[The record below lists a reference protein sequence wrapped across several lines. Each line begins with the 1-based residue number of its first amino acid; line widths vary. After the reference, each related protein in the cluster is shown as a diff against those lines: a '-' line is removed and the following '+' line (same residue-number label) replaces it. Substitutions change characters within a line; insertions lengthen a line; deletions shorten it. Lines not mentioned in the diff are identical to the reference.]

1 MAKSDIVVKIIYAP
15 DESGLKKSQKQVKS
29 FVASVQGIGKAVISS
44 FGAFAAFDSVSSI
57 VSNAVQ
63 ANVRFEKSL
72 SEMSSL
78 TGAVGEDLEYYKKQA
93 IQLGSAAGMSAS
105 DVVKAFQLVGGQR
118 PELLKNKEALVEV
131 TQAAITLSHASG
143 EDLESSARA
152 LTMSLGQMGASSS
165 DASNY
170 INILAAASQEGAA
183 EIPYLNM
190 AIEKAGGTAN
200 LVGLSFAQLVASI
213 EAVAPKVSDAGT
225 AGIGLRNIL
234 IMLEKQTND
243 NLKPSVVGYN
253 QALTNLADSNLTI
266 TQLTKMFGA
275 ENVAVAQALISA
287 KDECIRL
294 QGAIVGTNTAQ
305 EQAKINN
312 DNVAGAVE
320 RLSAAWEGFTLN
332 LSKSNGAIKG
342 AINWLTQMINRA
354 SQLFVTVQQL
364 NNELS
369 SEQNDKSIKQANQR
383 VERRVSGGM
392 SRQQAVSSELAYQR
406 KLYAQAQEEINK
418 YNQTYS
424 PRQRLANQNSYML
437 AAGATKN
444 GMAATNWFM
453 NGLTFGARS
462 RQSNAYEGYLNALFR
477 RRAAGRTIYAL
488 KNPQST
494 GSVQV
499 EAPSTPSASGVST
512 VGSGKTASKSISKRY
527 EEGSIG
533 ALERKL
539 NDLQEQYR
547 SVTTDAAR
555 TQIGA
560 QIAAA
565 EAQRDAMQAASKV
578 TAKEG
583 SLDYYEQRISELKT
597 KLGQATTDSV
607 RKEINEQINVL
618 EQAVTDINKTLEK
631 KVPEGS
637 YAAMDEAINRLKD
650 ELDNATTDAARREI
664 SGKIEQMQSTRQTA
678 EKEQGYTGPFS
689 DAKRRADQYDEAMSK
704 VQEYDRLLKAANQ
717 SEKAQ
722 LKQIRDEWQR
732 TADAIGGAA
741 DKMNGLSIA
750 QQAANQF
757 LQLGGAVQQMGS
769 VLGVNMD
776 GFSKFMSVLQ
786 ATMSVISAVQSIT
799 EFFGGTLG
807 QLDGSTANVTE
818 SNKQEATSGA
828 AAAVASGVKSGAYL
842 LEAKAA
848 EKAAAANI
856 FLAHSYIPF
865 AGVPMATGYVTA
877 MEGVL
882 NGMQMFAEGGIVG
895 GSSYS
900 GDRVIARLNSGEMVI
915 NRGDQRRLFG
925 MIKSG
930 NSGNTGQSITRT
942 VVTGE
947 QIVTA
952 VNNYSRRRGRGE
964 AIKI

>member
-1 MAKSDIVVKIIYAP
+1 MASSDIVVKIVYAAN
-15 DESGLKKSQKQVKS
+15 DAGLKKSQRQVKS
-29 FVASVQGIGKAVISS
+29 FVTSIGGIGKAVASS
-44 FGAFAAFDSVSSI
+44 VGAFAAIGSAADIISQAEQASI
-57 VSNAVQ
+57 
-63 ANVRFEKSL
+63 RFESAL

-78 TGAVGEDLEYYKKQA
+78 TGAVGNDLKYYSDAA
-93 IQLGSAAGMSAS
+93 INLGASMGMSAS
-105 DVVKAFQLVGGQR
+105 DVVDAFKIVGGQR
-118 PELLKNKEALVEV
+118 PELLKSKDALVSV
-131 TQAAITLSHASG
+131 TQAAIVLSKASK
-143 EDLESSARA
+143 EDLETSARA
-152 LTMSLGQMGASSS
+152 LTMALGQMGASSS
-165 DASNY
+165 QATNY

-183 EIPYLNM
+183 EIPYLNT

-200 LVGLSFAQLVASI
+200 LVGLNFAQLVASI

-234 IMLEKQTND
+234 IMLERQTND
-243 NLKPSVVGYN
+243 SLKPSVVGYN
-253 QALTNLADSNLTI
+253 QALNNLAKSNLTI

-294 QGAIVGTNTAQ
+294 QGAIVGTNTA
-305 EQAKINN
+305 EDQAVTNA
-312 DNVAGAVE
+312 DNVAGSTN
-320 RLSAAWEGFTLN
+320 RMKSSWEAFTLSIN
-332 LSKSNGAIKG
+332 KSNGVIKST
-342 AINWLTQMINRA
+342 IDMLTRMIDNARRA
-354 SQLFVTVQQL
+354 MESVNEL
-364 NNELS
+364 NNRRLSGNRDTELKLAQGRVDKDIAAGLTR
-369 SEQNDKSIKQANQR
+369 EQAIAK
-383 VERRVSGGM
+383 ER
-392 SRQQAVSSELAYQR
+392 A
-406 KLYAQAQEEINK
+406 
-418 YNQTYS
+418 
-424 PRQRLANQNSYML
+424 RQRNIVANAQGKINTYNSRFTPAERISQREKYLSDGGYIKADPNYPMYNWNDQSFDKL
-437 AAGATKN
+437 NTKAYAGFIDAQIEKKTAQYVIKN
-444 GMAATNWFM
+444 
-453 NGLTFGARS
+453 L
-462 RQSNAYEGYLNALFR
+462 
-477 RRAAGRTIYAL
+477 
-488 KNPQST
+488 
-494 GSVQV
+494 
-499 EAPSTPSASGVST
+499 
-512 VGSGKTASKSISKRY
+512 GKTADITSPITTAPRNNNSALNQDRTKATSTIKQKY
-527 EEGSIG
+527 YAAGSLG
-533 ALERKL
+533 ELEQRI
-539 NDLQEQYR
+539 NRLQEKFK

-583 SLDYYEQRISELKT
+583 SLDYYEQRISELKA

-664 SGKIEQMQSTRQTA
+664 SGKIEQLQSTRQTA
-678 EKEQGYTGPFS
+678 EKEQSYTGPFA

-769 VLGVNMD
+769 ALGVNMD

-930 NSGNTGQSITRT
+930 NAGNTGQSITRT